1 MKYTKDEITLNNITP
16 KGFENL
22 CYDLLV
28 NYNFENLIWRKGGS
42 DNGRDI
48 EGYFGFNNSISKV
61 KTKWFFE
68 CKHYTKGVPPADLNS
83 KIAWADA
90 EKPDFLVFFI
100 SSYLTTGARTWL
112 EKIAQSKN
120 YKIITI
126 EGDELKNR
134 IVKLPKLIEE
144 HFSLERHLN
153 LFKNIKD
160 FKIKFNITP
169 SFEFLKE
176 IIDNLDLSKLDIKD
190 FGFILFN
197 FYSQFRYFDSRNEH
211 YGDFDESIIFPVLES
226 LKSKVQNTQL
236 KTFQEY
242 KSDYTYLA
250 GVGFLDEIENIQYYE
265 DGDEI
270 KQYSFQYYL
279 LHLNHTKEREVWQTG
294 EYLFVIHDDLAF
306 ELFETQDIE
315 IRIINDFNSKKIEA
329 LSLDLPEFFSK
340 TYGRYLEISKK

>member
-1 MKYTKDEITLNNITP
+1 MNYTKDEITLKAVTA

-61 KTKWFFE
+61 ETKWFFE

-90 EKPDFLVFFI
+90 ENPDFLVFFI

-112 EKIAQSKN
+112 EKIAPSKN
-120 YKIITI
+120 YRIITI

-134 IVKLPKLIEE
+134 IIKYPKLIEE
-144 HFSLERHLN
+144 HFSLERYSN

-160 FKIKFNITP
+160 YKIKFNIAP

-176 IIDNLDLSKLDIKD
+176 IIENLDLEKLDEKD
-190 FGFILFN
+190 YGFILFN
-197 FYSQFRYFDSRNEH
+197 FYSQFRYFDSRNAH
-211 YGDFDESIIFPVLES
+211 YGDFDESIIYPLLES
-226 LKSKVQNTQL
+226 LKLKITNTEL

-242 KSDYTYLA
+242 RSDYTFLS
-250 GVGFLDEIENIQYYE
+250 GDGFLDEMENVQYYQ
-265 DGDEI
+265 DGEKI
-270 KQYSFQYYL
+270 MQYDFQYYM
-279 LHLNHTKEREVWQTG
+279 LHLNHTQEREKWQTG
-294 EYLFVIHDDLAF
+294 EYLFVIYNEVAF
-306 ELFETQDIE
+306 ELFETGDIE
-315 IRIINDFNSKKIEA
+315 IRIINDFNNEKLNS
-329 LSLDLPEFFSK
+329 LSLDLPDFFSK
-340 TYGRYLEISKK
+340 RYARYLEISKK